1 LPDELCDPR
10 DRWWALPEDVRRQVL
25 ALLARLIAR
34 GIVDEGERR

>member
-10 DRWWALPEDVRRQVL
+10 DRWWSLPEDCRRQVL

-34 GIVDEGERR
+34 SIVEEEDR